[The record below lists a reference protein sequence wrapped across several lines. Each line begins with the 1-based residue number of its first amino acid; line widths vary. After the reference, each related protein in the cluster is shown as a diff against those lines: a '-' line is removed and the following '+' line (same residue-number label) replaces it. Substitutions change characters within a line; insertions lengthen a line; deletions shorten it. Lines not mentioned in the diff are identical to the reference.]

1 MVTDTRID
9 PVDWRI
15 LALLQEDAS
24 ITNKDLAAR
33 VGLPTSSCHERVR
46 RLRSA
51 GVIAAV
57 RAVVDPA
64 AVGRAL
70 QAFIAVQLRPH
81 RRDLVEAFTSAILA
95 LPETLALY
103 NVSGP
108 DDYFVH
114 VAVTDSTHL
123 QAILVDHLATRPEVS
138 HAQTHLIFDQPLL
151 AHLRPTGTRAGT
163 DTDPR
168 DRQDTMPPGG
178 RSAQR
183 DQPRRRKSG
192 NDSE

>member
-123 QAILVDHLATRPEVS
+123 QAILVDHLATRS
-138 HAQTHLIFDQPLL
+138 QPRTNPPY
-151 AHLRPTGTRAGT
+151 LRPATTGT
-163 DTDPR
+163 
-168 DRQDTMPPGG
+168 PPAN
-178 RSAQR
+178 RHQ
-183 DQPRRRKSG
+183 SG
-192 NDSE
+192 NGHRPARPAGHAYAAGREVGAARSTAAQKVWE